1 MVNPDVW
8 KSLRISKGNVKIV
21 GSNAWTWKRLSF
33 VVLVFAGTACTQAPV
48 KEFFCESTDPKGG
61 IHFYKQQV
69 VQLSN
74 QQMCVLW
81 PMDTPVCVQANK
93 PLKTAWQDNPELQTK
108 HQETLEL
115 RLSKESAV
123 LQISQSQQS
132 INATSANEIPVSPLV
147 RFEFKKRAE
156 VLMVYTSAV
165 DKDAREFACQPWA
178 KRAWWQW
185 I

>member
-1 MVNPDVW
+1 M
-8 KSLRISKGNVKIV
+8 KRIGSKAGL
-21 GSNAWTWKRLSF
+21 GRRLS
-33 VVLVFAGTACTQAPV
+33 LMGLIAASAACTEAPV

-69 VQLSN
+69 VQLGY

-81 PMDTPVCVQANK
+81 PRDQPVCVQANK
-93 PLKTAWQDNPELQTK
+93 PLKTAWQDSPESQTK
-108 HQETLEL
+108 HQEILEL

-123 LQISQSQQS
+123 LQILQSQQPLYAS
-132 INATSANEIPVSPLV
+132 SSNVIPFSPLM

-156 VLMVYTSAV
+156 VLTVYTSAV
-165 DKDAREFACQPWA
+165 DKEAREFACQPWA
-178 KRAWWQW
+178 KRSWWQL